1 MPDAAPPKLWTPS
14 PERVER
20 AQLTTFA
27 RDHGLPE
34 DYGELWRWSV
44 DDIERFWLTF
54 WLAIT
59 ALGFVALVRC
69 RRRRDLHCFA

>member
-34 DYGELWRWSV
+34 DYGELWHWSV
-44 DDIERFWLTF
+44 DDIERFWALIWSHF
-54 WLAIT
+54 GVSGGYDEVLAERSMPG
-59 ALGFVALVRC
+59 A
-69 RRRRDLHCFA
+69 